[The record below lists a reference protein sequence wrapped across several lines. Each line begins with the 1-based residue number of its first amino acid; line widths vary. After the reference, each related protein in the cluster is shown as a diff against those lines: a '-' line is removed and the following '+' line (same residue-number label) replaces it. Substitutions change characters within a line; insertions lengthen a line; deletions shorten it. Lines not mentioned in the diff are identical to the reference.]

1 MIGPLS
7 EAGMDGRDLTFN
19 YLVAD
24 VSRLT
29 TAAFTARVR
38 DLGLSRAQWVLMA
51 ALYRSDDVNQGQL
64 AELLGVAPISVGR
77 MVDRM
82 ERDGW
87 VKRAPVPGDRR
98 AYRVQLTP
106 KARRLRPRLR
116 RLADDTER
124 EALHGL
130 GAGERR
136 LMLAALLKVRTALL
150 AAHGRGGV
158 RR

>member
-1 MIGPLS
+1 M
-7 EAGMDGRDLTFN
+7 AGRDVTFN

-87 VKRAPVPGDRR
+87 VRRAAVPGDRR
-98 AYRVQLTP
+98 AYRVELTT

-116 RLADDTER
+116 RLADETER
-124 EALHGL
+124 EALDGL
-130 GAGERR
+130 GVAERR
-136 LMLAALLKVRTALL
+136 LLLAALVKVRASLL
-150 AAHGRGGV
+150 ALHGRGGS

>member
-1 MIGPLS
+1 MPAPS
-7 EAGMDGRDLTFN
+7 PSFN
-19 YLVAD
+19 YLVAE

-29 TAAFTARVR
+29 TAAFAARVG

-51 ALYRSDDVNQGQL
+51 ALYRAEDVNQGRL

-87 VKRAPVPGDRR
+87 VRRAPEPGDRR
-98 AYRVQLTP
+98 AYRVQLTA

-116 RLADDTER
+116 RLALATER
-124 EALHGL
+124 DA
-130 GAGERR
+130 
-136 LMLAALLKVRTALL
+136 LAALRPAERVALL
-150 AAHGRGGV
+150 AALGTV
-158 RR
+158 RTTLASARERSGARR